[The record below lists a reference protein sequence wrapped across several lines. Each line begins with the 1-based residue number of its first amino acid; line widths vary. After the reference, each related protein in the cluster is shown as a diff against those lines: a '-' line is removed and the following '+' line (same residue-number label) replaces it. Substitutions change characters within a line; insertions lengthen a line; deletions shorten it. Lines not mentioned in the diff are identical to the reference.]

1 MDNSNEKIK
10 SYKPSLSRG
19 FSTTSSSDPE
29 EVTMASD
36 AQAFITQPVKR
47 GKSLVR
53 PERERIDPNH
63 RQYHYHQAASQAPV
77 ETIQPSRTGN
87 LPRTLSTKSYAIR
100 RGKSVLGREEKG
112 GNEADFEY
120 EQEPSKSTW
129 KSKIPGPWMTYC
141 YLLTCCVPPQ
151 LLSCAG
157 NTNRNK
163 NISNGLIF
171 FYIRHPI
178 INFFKFLS
186 NAS

>member
-1 MDNSNEKIK
+1 
-10 SYKPSLSRG
+10 
-19 FSTTSSSDPE
+19 
-29 EVTMASD
+29 MASD

-63 RQYHYHQAASQAPV
+63 RQYHYRQAASQAPAD
-77 ETIQPSRTGN
+77 TIQPSRTGN

-120 EQEPSKSTW
+120 EPEPTKSTW

-141 YLLTCCVPPQ
+141 YLITCCVPPQ

-157 NTNRNK
+157 NTKTETVYELLERQK
-163 NISNGLIF
+163 KIF
-171 FYIRHPI
+171 FFHDTPFFLKKPLNMIYI
-178 INFFKFLS
+178 K
-186 NAS
+186 